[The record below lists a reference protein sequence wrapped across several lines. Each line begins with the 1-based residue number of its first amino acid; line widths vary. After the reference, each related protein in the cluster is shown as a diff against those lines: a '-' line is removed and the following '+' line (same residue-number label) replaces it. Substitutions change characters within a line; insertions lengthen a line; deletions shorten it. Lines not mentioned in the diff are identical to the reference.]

1 MAKVARKDSLA
12 LKLAQRPDIQELID
26 KNIYIAH
33 SEQESHE
40 TKEDV
45 KKKLTRYINFF
56 SHLFFI
62 LNFRFYLNCLKLSKT
77 FVFNILILSYQI
89 FWIL

>member
-33 SEQESHE
+33 SEQESQE

-45 KKKLTRYINFF
+45 KKKLTRYITFF
-56 SHLFFI
+56 SQF
-62 LNFRFYLNCLKLSKT
+62 LNY
-77 FVFNILILSYQI
+77 
-89 FWIL
+89 

>member
-33 SEQESHE
+33 SEQESQE
-40 TKEDV
+40 NKEDV
-45 KKKLTRYINFF
+45 KKKLTR
-56 SHLFFI
+56 
-62 LNFRFYLNCLKLSKT
+62 
-77 FVFNILILSYQI
+77 
-89 FWIL
+89 

>member
-1 MAKVARKDSLA
+1 MYLNASKRIAKVARKDSLA

-40 TKEDV
+40 NKEDV
-45 KKKLTRYINFF
+45 KKKLTRY
-56 SHLFFI
+56 HK
-62 LNFRFYLNCLKLSKT
+62 LKVYNLH
-77 FVFNILILSYQI
+77 NQL
-89 FWIL
+89 